1 MKKKNAVALCAAAMF
16 LLAACAPSLK
26 VNSDYDKSVDFSKY
40 KTFTLYQ
47 SDSSNSAISPLNQD
61 RIRNAVIAAMQSK
74 GFVEATGS
82 PDLLVNTVAILK
94 DKVALS
100 SNTNYYGYGGV
111 YRPYYWGGG
120 MGGSSSTTYNI
131 DHYKDGSLIID
142 VVDANTKKLLWQGIG
157 NKEIDNPI
165 KNPDVEAPN
174 IVNKIMAGFPPGT
187 AKKK

>member
-1 MKKKNAVALCAAAMF
+1 MKKRNVLAVYAAAIV

-26 VNSDYDKSVDFSKY
+26 VNSDYDKSVDFTKY
-40 KTFTLYQ
+40 KTFVLYQ
-47 SDSSNSAISPLNQD
+47 SDSSNSAISQLNQE
-61 RIRNAVIAAMQSK
+61 RIKNAVIAAMQSK
-74 GFVEATGS
+74 GFTLATDA
-82 PDLLVNTVAILK
+82 PDLYVNTVAILK

-100 SNTNYYGYGGV
+100 SSTNYYGYGGV

-120 MGGSSSTTYNI
+120 MGGSSTTSYNV

-142 VVDANTKKLLWQGIG
+142 VVDAGTKKLLWQGIG

-174 IVNKIMAGFPPGT
+174 IVNKIMASFPPGA